1 MPYELRVEELA
12 AQSVLALPERELL
25 EPLTIV
31 APLQIAAAANLADI
45 TTGDVGGMWSSL
57 RPTLWRR
64 TKTLRPTWVSLGY
77 KGFCLSN
84 AVCVLPHQTR
94 ISRKQGTHGV
104 GTPARAAL

>member
-45 TTGDVGGMWSSL
+45 TTGDVGGS
-57 RPTLWRR
+57 
-64 TKTLRPTWVSLGY
+64 VVVAQA
-77 KGFCLSN
+77 N
-84 AVCVLPHQTR
+84 AVEAYQNTEAY
-94 ISRKQGTHGV
+94 IDND
-104 GTPARAAL
+104 